1 VCEILIKNSQPF
13 GKKILENRR
22 GGFFLTH
29 TVYDWYIQPKFEQRW
44 GFFTTVVNA
53 TSGNQIY
60 ISGFSV
66 NISFNNDDNSIAR
79 NARRRRKCDENK
91 SISKT

>member
-1 VCEILIKNSQPF
+1 MTGIYSQRSSSD
-13 GKKILENRR
+13 G
-22 GGFFLTH
+22 
-29 TVYDWYIQPKFEQRW
+29 D
-44 GFFTTVVNA
+44 FFTTVVNE

-91 SISKT
+91 SIRKT